1 MQHFN
6 KSNCI
11 TKCRN
16 GSYRIS
22 SSEPQTSNQN
32 DSEFTERIIRTLSH
46 HIPSYENIFLL
57 GDLNMTTGNLH
68 LNSLIQIANLN
79 ALINPFIPNAPF
91 LYPLKT
97 PENRKVFSCD
107 QWVEKGC
114 IGNKWVQIP
123 TCYYSHNPNCVDNLL
138 TNQKALFKLS
148 KTFET
153 VL

>member
-1 MQHFN
+1 
-6 KSNCI
+6 
-11 TKCRN
+11 
-16 GSYRIS
+16 
-22 SSEPQTSNQN
+22 
-32 DSEFTERIIRTLSH
+32 
-46 HIPSYENIFLL
+46 
-57 GDLNMTTGNLH
+57 MTTGNLH

-97 PENRKVFSCD
+97 PENNKVFSCD

-114 IGNKWVQIP
+114 IGNKWVQIS

-153 VL
+153 GL